1 MIESIEN
8 NFLTVKID
16 TLGAELISVKNKET
30 GREYMWDKHSDAWNK
45 SSPILFP
52 NIGAL
57 KNGKFSYNGKEY
69 TGEKHGF
76 AKNKEFKVIKKT
88 ESEISFN
95 LTWNNDTY
103 VNYPFKFNLTL
114 TYILNENELTM
125 NYVIKNEDNKTIYF
139 ALGAHPAFMGKK
151 ESLTGEKMGFNAG
164 SNLVLSDVNLETG
177 CFKDSKTP
185 IKCDKDGSVK
195 ITYHT
200 FDNDAYVFENNQ
212 VKSVT
217 LFEEDKPFV
226 NVSFDAPIVG
236 IWSPIGRD
244 NPFVCIEPWYG
255 IADKDSFN
263 GEISERNEEQHL
275 DIGEVFDESIK
286 ISFYML

>member
-1 MIESIEN
+1 MIETIEN
-8 NFLTVKID
+8 DLLTVKID
-16 TLGAELISVKNKET
+16 TLGAELLSVKNKET
-30 GREYMWDKHSDAWNK
+30 NREYIWDRHTDAWNK

-57 KNGKFSYNGKEY
+57 KNGKFTYNGKEY

-76 AKNKEFKVIKKT
+76 AKNREFKVVDKEKAK
-88 ESEISFN
+88 ISFN
-95 LTWNNDTY
+95 LTWDNESY
-103 VNYPFKFNLTL
+103 VNYPFKFDLTL
-114 TYILNENELTM
+114 TYILNGNALTL

-139 ALGAHPAFMGKK
+139 ALGAHPAFMGKN

-164 SNLVLSDVNLETG
+164 SKLVLSDVNLDTG
-177 CFKDSKTP
+177 CFKDSKTDL
-185 IKCDKDGSVK
+185 KCDDSGCVEIK
-195 ITYHT
+195 YHT

-226 NVSFDAPIVG
+226 TVDFNAPIVG

-255 IADKDSFN
+255 IADKDSFT
-263 GEISERNEEQHL
+263 GDITERNEEQHL
-275 DIGEVFDESIK
+275 DVGGVFDESIK